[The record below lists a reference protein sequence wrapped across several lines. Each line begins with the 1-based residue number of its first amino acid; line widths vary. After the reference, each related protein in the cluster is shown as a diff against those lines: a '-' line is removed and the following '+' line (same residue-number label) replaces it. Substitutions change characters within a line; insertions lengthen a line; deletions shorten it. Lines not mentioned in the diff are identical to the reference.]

1 MSQTDK
7 SEIIAGISLFES
19 EVTLILVSIQK
30 DVTAITELQEKRSDL
45 SLVLQDLLRRV
56 TQGFTSLAE
65 NMNHG
70 IVGIKFDN
78 RL

>member
-1 MSQTDK
+1 MSQADK
-7 SEIIAGISLFES
+7 SEIIAGISRFES

-30 DVTAITELQEKRSDL
+30 EVNRITELRGTRSDL

-56 TQGFTSLAE
+56 IQGFTSLAE

-70 IVGIKFDN
+70 IVGIKFAN
-78 RL
+78 RM